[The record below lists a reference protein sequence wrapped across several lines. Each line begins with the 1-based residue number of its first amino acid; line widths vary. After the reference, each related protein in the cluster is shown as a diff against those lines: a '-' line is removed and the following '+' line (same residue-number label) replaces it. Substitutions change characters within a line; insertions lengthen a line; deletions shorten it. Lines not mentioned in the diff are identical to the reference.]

1 MNVLARRPV
10 QIIVG
15 VVVAL
20 ALFGGGYAVGSSRA
34 PAATTAASSTTG
46 ATTGR
51 GANGGAGGAGANGG
65 AAAARGLANGQIL
78 AVNSDSITIS
88 VRSGG
93 GANGATPTTTTQLVL
108 VGTGTRVVKTV
119 ETDVKLTDLKVGD
132 TVTVAGTPDTAS
144 GTISAQTI
152 VLGGTNILGDILG
165 GTQFPGGRGGAGAS
179 GSPRPTPTR

>member
-10 QIIVG
+10 QVIVG
-15 VVVAL
+15 VIVAL
-20 ALFGGGYAVGSSRA
+20 ALFGGGFAVGSTRA
-34 PAATTAASSTTG
+34 PAATATG
-46 ATTGR
+46 AT
-51 GANGGAGGAGANGG
+51 GAGGPAAFRVRGAAGG
-65 AAAARGLANGQIL
+65 AAAARGFANGQIL
-78 AVNSDSITIS
+78 AVNTDSITIA
-88 VRSGG
+88 VRADGQ
-93 GANGATPTTTTQLVL
+93 NGASPTTSTQLVL

-152 VLGGTNILGDILG
+152 VIGGANILGDILG

-179 GSPRPTPTR
+179 PRPSPTR

>member
-1 MNVLARRPV
+1 MNVFARRPV

-20 ALFGGGYAVGSSRA
+20 ALFGGGYAFGSSRA

-65 AAAARGLANGQIL
+65 AAANRGVANGQIL

-179 GSPRPTPTR
+179 QSPRPTPTR

>member
-20 ALFGGGYAVGSSRA
+20 ALFGGGFAFGSTRA
-34 PAATTAASSTTG
+34 PVAAVATTG
-46 ATTGR
+46 ATGATGAR
-51 GANGGAGGAGANGG
+51 GGSGGNGNAGGAAN
-65 AAAARGLANGQIL
+65 RGLTNGQIL
-78 AVNSDSITIS
+78 AVNSDSITVS

-93 GANGATPTTTTQLVL
+93 ANGASPTTTTQLVL
-108 VGTGTRVVKTV
+108 VGAGTRVVRTV
-119 ETDVKLTDLKVGD
+119 ETDVKITDLKVGD

-144 GTISAQTI
+144 GTVSAQTI
-152 VLGGTNILGDILG
+152 VIGGASILGDILG

-179 GSPRPTPTR
+179 GSPRPSPTR

>member
-1 MNVLARRPV
+1 MSVLARRPV

-20 ALFGGGYAVGSSRA
+20 ALFGGGYAFGSTRT
-34 PAATTAASSTTG
+34 PAATTTAATGSTG
-46 ATTGR
+46 ATAR
-51 GANGGAGGAGANGG
+51 GAGGAGGAANGG

-78 AVNSDSITIS
+78 SVNTDSITIS

-93 GANGATPTTTTQLVL
+93 GTNGATPTTTTQLVL

-132 TVTVAGTPDTAS
+132 TVTIAGTPDTAS

-152 VLGGTNILGDILG
+152 IVGATNILGDILG

>member
-20 ALFGGGYAVGSSRA
+20 ALFGGGFAFGSTRA
-34 PAATTAASSTTG
+34 PAAPATTAKDATG
-46 ATTGR
+46 TPVVR
-51 GANGGAGGAGANGG
+51 GGAGGAGNG
-65 AAAARGLANGQIL
+65 AAARGITNGQIL
-78 AVNSDSITIS
+78 SVNSDSITIS
-88 VRSGG
+88 VRQG
-93 GANGATPTTTTQLVL
+93 GANGASPTTSTQLVL

-132 TVTVAGTPDTAS
+132 TVTIAGTPDTAS
-144 GTISAQTI
+144 GTVSAQTI
-152 VLGGTNILGDILG
+152 VIGGVNILGDILG
-165 GTQFPGGRGGAGAS
+165 GTTPGGRGPGAS

>member
-10 QIIVG
+10 QIVVG

-20 ALFGGGYAVGSSRA
+20 ALFGGGYAFGSSRA
-34 PAATTAASSTTG
+34 PAATATTTG
-46 ATTGR
+46 SSGPTTGR
-51 GANGGAGGAGANGG
+51 GGAGGSGAAGGG
-65 AAAARGLANGQIL
+65 AAARGITNGQIL

-88 VRSGG
+88 VRQG
-93 GANGATPTTTTQLVL
+93 GANGASPTTTTQLVL

-144 GTISAQTI
+144 GTVSAQTI
-152 VLGGTNILGDILG
+152 VIGGANILGDILG

-179 GSPRPTPTR
+179 GSPRPSPTR

>member
-1 MNVLARRPV
+1 MSVLARRPV

-20 ALFGGGYAVGSSRA
+20 ALFGGGYAFGLTRG
-34 PAATTAASSTTG
+34 PAATTAATTTTG

-51 GANGGAGGAGANGG
+51 GANGGTGAFGANSG
-65 AAAARGLANGQIL
+65 AAADRGVANGQIL

-88 VRSGG
+88 IRAA
-93 GANGATPTTTTQLVL
+93 GANGASPTTTTQLVL
-108 VGTGTRVVKTV
+108 VGTATRVVKTV
-119 ETDVKLTDLKVGD
+119 ETDVKITDLKVGD

-152 VLGGTNILGDILG
+152 VLGGTNILG
-165 GTQFPGGRGGAGAS
+165 GTTPGGRGAGAS
-179 GSPRPTPTR
+179 GSPQPSPTR

>member
-1 MNVLARRPV
+1 MSVLARRPV

-20 ALFGGGYAVGSSRA
+20 ALFGGGYAFGLTRA
-34 PAATTAASSTTG
+34 PAATTAATTTTG

-51 GANGGAGGAGANGG
+51 GANGGTGGAGANGG
-65 AAAARGLANGQIL
+65 AAAARGVANGQIL

-88 VRSGG
+88 VRVAA